1 MVADKVDRT
10 TLKTMKPYEKLRA
23 WQQCHELVL
32 AVYQYSRTWPHEE
45 RYGLI
50 SQARRAAYSAAA
62 NIVEG
67 CVKQG
72 PREFRRFLDN
82 SLGSLYE
89 LAYLF
94 HLVKDLRFGKA
105 KELERLEAIR
115 ESASKLTWRLYEAI
129 KKKGLR

>member
-1 MVADKVDRT
+1 
-10 TLKTMKPYEKLRA
+10 MKPYEKLHA
-23 WQQCHELVL
+23 WQKCHELVL
-32 AVYQYSRTWPHEE
+32 AVYQHTKAWPREE
-45 RYGLI
+45 QYGLI

-72 PREFRRFLDN
+72 PQEFRRFLDN

-94 HLVKDLRFGKA
+94 HLVRDLGFEKAKDL
-105 KELERLEAIR
+105 EPLEAIR
-115 ESASKLTWRLYEAI
+115 ESAARLTWRLYEAI